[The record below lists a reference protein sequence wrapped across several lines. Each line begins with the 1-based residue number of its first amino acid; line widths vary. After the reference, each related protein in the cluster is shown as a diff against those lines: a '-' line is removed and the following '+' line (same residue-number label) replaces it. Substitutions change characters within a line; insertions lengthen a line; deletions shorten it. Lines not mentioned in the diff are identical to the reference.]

1 MVHVESLSS
10 AANNGFQQ
18 LWLKIQTRS
27 CKSFLLNTVF
37 RPPSTLVNF
46 LGNLTRVFIDSLLS
60 GRDIF
65 IIGDQVEVYSILF
78 LDVLNEHA
86 PIKRVNESETKP
98 VCHARNHA
106 ADENT

>member
-1 MVHVESLSS
+1 MHVESLSLV
-10 AANNGFQQ
+10 ANNGFQQ

-37 RPPSTLVNF
+37 RPPSTPVNF
-46 LGNLTRVFIDSLLS
+46 LDNLTRVFIDSLLS

-65 IIGDQVEVYSILF
+65 IIGDQVEVF